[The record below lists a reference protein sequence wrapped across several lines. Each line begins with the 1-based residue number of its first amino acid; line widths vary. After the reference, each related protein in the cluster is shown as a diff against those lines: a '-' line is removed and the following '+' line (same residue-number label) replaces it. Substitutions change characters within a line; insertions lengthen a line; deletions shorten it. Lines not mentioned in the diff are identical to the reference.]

1 MALERLRNF
10 DKQFRF
16 LIVGGIN
23 TLFGFSIYPL
33 IYLLTRGFDLFYL
46 WVLVPSQIIAVSFSF
61 TTYKYLVYKTKGNH
75 IREYGKF
82 SFFHVV
88 TFILNLL
95 VLPLLVEGLRINP
108 MIAQTLFSFLVVSTS
123 YIWYQKIA
131 FKDR

>member
-1 MALERLRNF
+1 MVFERLKNF

-23 TLFGFSIYPL
+23 TIFGFSIYPL
-33 IYLLTRGFDLFYL
+33 IYLLTRGFDIFYV

-61 TTYKYLVYKTKGNH
+61 ATYKYFVYKTSGNH

-88 TFILNLL
+88 MFTLNLL
-95 VLPLLVEGLRINP
+95 ALPLLVEGFGINP
-108 MIAQTLFSFLVVSTS
+108 MIAQTIFSFLVVSTS

-131 FKDR
+131 FKNR